1 MRVSR
6 SFDFQDHV
14 ADCLR
19 MAEQAKT
26 QTHKAL
32 LLDLA
37 QAWVLLA
44 EQARHVGGAGE
55 TSKPAKL
62 SN

>member
-1 MRVSR
+1 MSR
-6 SFDFQDHV
+6 PVDFRDHV

-26 QTHKAL
+26 RTHKAL

-44 EQARHVGGAGE
+44 EQARHVGGPHLVESSDA
-55 TSKPAKL
+55 AKH
-62 SN
+62 

>member
-1 MRVSR
+1 
-6 SFDFQDHV
+6 
-14 ADCLR
+14 

-44 EQARHVGGAGE
+44 EQARHVGAHGLENSG
-55 TSKPAKL
+55 PVQL
-62 SN
+62 SS

>member
-1 MRVSR
+1 
-6 SFDFQDHV
+6 
-14 ADCLR
+14 

-44 EQARHVGGAGE
+44 EQARHVGCPHGLE
-55 TSKPAKL
+55 SSQPAKL

>member
-1 MRVSR
+1 
-6 SFDFQDHV
+6 
-14 ADCLR
+14 

-26 QTHKAL
+26 PTHKAL

-37 QAWVLLA
+37 HAWVLLA
-44 EQARHVGGAGE
+44 EQARHVGGAPGLE
-55 TSKPAKL
+55 PAKL

>member
-1 MRVSR
+1 
-6 SFDFQDHV
+6 
-14 ADCLR
+14 

-26 QTHKAL
+26 QAHKAL

-44 EQARHVGGAGE
+44 EQARHIGDARKLGN
-55 TSKPAKL
+55 SDPAKL
-62 SN
+62 SH

>member
-1 MRVSR
+1 VSR
-6 SFDFQDHV
+6 SVDFRDHV

-26 QTHKAL
+26 QAHKAL

-55 TSKPAKL
+55 SPEPAKL

>member
-1 MRVSR
+1 MSR
-6 SFDFQDHV
+6 PVDFRDHV

-44 EQARHVGGAGE
+44 EQARHVGGVHGPQGPA
-55 TSKPAKL
+55 PAKL
-62 SN
+62 PN